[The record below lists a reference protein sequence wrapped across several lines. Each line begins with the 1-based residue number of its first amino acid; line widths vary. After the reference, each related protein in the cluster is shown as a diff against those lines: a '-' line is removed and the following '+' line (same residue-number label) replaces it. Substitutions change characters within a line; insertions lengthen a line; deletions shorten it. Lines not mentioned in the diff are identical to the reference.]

1 MIEVKNLSKV
11 YQSGEIA
18 VEALKEIS
26 FTIEDGEMVAIVG
39 PSGSGKS
46 TLMNLLGCLDTPTSG
61 SYFLDSTDVSKAND
75 DELAE
80 VRNNKI
86 GFVFQKFNLLAR
98 DSILHNV
105 ETPLIYAGI
114 KKKERKE
121 RATSLLNK
129 VGLGDRLDHNP
140 NEISGGQR
148 QRVAIARALV
158 NNPSLILAD
167 EPTGNLDSKTE
178 AEIIDLFHE
187 LNSQGHT
194 IVIVTHS
201 EKVAQQTNRIIHI
214 LDGELVKDE
223 VVLG

>member
-1 MIEVKNLSKV
+1 MIEVRNLSKV

-18 VEALKEIS
+18 VEALKKIS

-129 VGLGDRLDHNP
+129 VGLADRLDHNP
-140 NEISGGQR
+140 NEVSGGQR

>member
-129 VGLGDRLDHNP
+129 VGLADRLDHNP
-140 NEISGGQR
+140 NEVSGGQR

>member
-1 MIEVKNLSKV
+1 MIEVADLKKV

-18 VEALKEIS
+18 VEALKGIS
-26 FTIEDGEMVAIVG
+26 FKIEDGEMVAIVG

-46 TLMNLLGCLDTPTSG
+46 TLMNLLGCLDIPTSG
-61 SYFLDSTDVSKAND
+61 NYFLDSKDVSKAND
-75 DELAE
+75 NELAG

-105 ETPLIYAGI
+105 ETPLIYAGV
-114 KKKERKE
+114 KKKERIK
-121 RATSLLNK
+121 RATNLLTK

-148 QRVAIARALV
+148 QRVAVARALV

-187 LNSQGHT
+187 LNQQGHT

-201 EKVAQQTNRIIHI
+201 EEVARQTNRIIHI

-223 VVLG
+223 VIG